1 MAWSCDRIVR
11 GLRHR
16 DVTVDVV
23 HLTTATD
30 RWSATTTTGGSHRRI
45 PLGDDPEHALRRA
58 FAELAAVAP
67 DPGWTH
73 IVAFGGTW
81 PMLAAPVWAAWL
93 ALPLV
98 TLLRGNDFDTG
109 VLSLRR
115 RAATVDCLTR
125 SAVVC
130 TVARSQA
137 RLVATLVPGVE
148 VRVVANGIDLTDWV
162 ALPSERER
170 ARAWR
175 AQHVAEGRR
184 TIGLVGHLKAKK
196 GTDWFVDRIDD
207 TGLADRVHLVLAGET
222 DEATA
227 RRLADPPLGLAAT
240 HLGFLDR
247 FELLSV
253 LPACDLVAV
262 PSFYDGL
269 PNVALEAAGLGVPL
283 LCSDAGGL
291 ADLVGDGVEGFRF
304 PAGDA
309 AGATQAIVRSI
320 EAGRPRL
327 EALGAAARRRVEADF
342 GAEREI
348 DGYLDLLAAT
358 ARR

>member
-11 GLRHR
+11 GLRDR
-16 DVTVDVV
+16 GATIDVV
-23 HLTTATD
+23 HLTRATD
-30 RWSATTTTGGSHRRI
+30 RWSAATTTGGSLRRV

-58 FAELAAVAP
+58 VAELAANQP
-67 DPGWTH
+67 RRSWTH
-73 IVAFGGTW
+73 LVAFGGTW

-93 ALPLV
+93 GLPLV

-115 RAATVDCLTR
+115 RATITECLAR
-125 SAVVC
+125 SAAVC

-137 RLVATLVPGVE
+137 RLVDTLVGGVE
-148 VRVVANGIDLTDWV
+148 VRIVANGIDLTDWV
-162 ALPSERER
+162 ALPSEREK
-170 ARAWR
+170 AQAWR
-175 AQHVAEGRR
+175 AEHVADDRR

-196 GTDWFVDRIDD
+196 GTDWFLDRLDD
-207 TGLADRVHLVLAGET
+207 TGLADRVHLVLAGDT
-222 DEATA
+222 DDATA
-227 RRLADPPLGLAAT
+227 ARLADPPEGLAAT

-269 PNVALEAAGLGVPL
+269 PNVALEAAGLGIPL

-291 ADLVGDGVEGFRF
+291 ADLVDDGVEGFRF

-309 AGATQAIVRSI
+309 TAATDAIVRSL
-320 EAGRPRL
+320 EAGRPEL
-327 EALGAAARRRVEADF
+327 EALGAAARRRVEVDF
-342 GAEREI
+342 GANREI
-348 DGYLDLLAAT
+348 DGYLDVLAAT
-358 ARR
+358 ARA